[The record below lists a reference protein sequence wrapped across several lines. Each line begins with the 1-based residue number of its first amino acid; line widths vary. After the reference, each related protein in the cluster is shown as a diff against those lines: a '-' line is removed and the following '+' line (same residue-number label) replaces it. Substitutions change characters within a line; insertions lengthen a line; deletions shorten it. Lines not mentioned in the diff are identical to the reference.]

1 MVLVSYYKGFK
12 LLHTA
17 FKDLGVVH
25 LGMLCPSLVFN
36 QTSGDSCMRPW
47 PARAARPDAP
57 WCSKHLLSGLGALGL
72 ESDGIFIE
80 SFRGWGVQ

>member
-25 LGMLCPSLVFN
+25 LGMLCPPLVFKT
-36 QTSGDSCMRPW
+36 QVI
-47 PARAARPDAP
+47 PACTRGLQGQRVLM
-57 WCSKHLLSGLGALGL
+57 LLGALRALGL